1 MNIERY
7 SRQILYKNIGEDGQQ
22 KLLDST
28 VLIVGVGALGSV
40 SSEMLTRLGIGKLI
54 LIDRD
59 YVELSNLQRQTLYTE
74 KDVYDQKP
82 KAIAAYEHLKEIRED
97 LDIEVHVNHVDALF
111 LESLVKEH
119 DVDLIL
125 DGTDNFETRLL
136 INDVSYKHEIPWVH
150 AAVIES
156 SYVSA
161 PFTKDS
167 PCYRCIMPVLPSNT
181 LTCDTAGVISPAV
194 HTAVSIQVTT
204 AIQLLVGES
213 FNKHYM
219 TFGDLWSGEH
229 NRIAFDN
236 IKNKDC
242 ETCVHENYPSY
253 NDNHQALS
261 LCGRDT
267 VQIYDDNI
275 TYDLA
280 LQTAKRLGDFKE
292 TPYFIEFYY
301 DDYRIVVFKNG
312 RMLIHGLSKE
322 DKARTIVAQLFG

>member
-7 SRQILYKNIGEDGQQ
+7 SRQILYKNIGEDGQR

-40 SSEMLTRLGIGKLI
+40 SSEMLARLGIGKLI
-54 LIDRD
+54 LVDRD

-74 KDVYDQKP
+74 RDAEHQEP
-82 KAIAAYEHLKEIRED
+82 KAIAALEHLKEIRSD

-111 LESLVKEH
+111 LESLVKTH

-125 DGTDNFETRLL
+125 DGTDNFETRLV
-136 INDVSYKHEIPWVH
+136 INDVAYKVGIPWVH
-150 AAVIES
+150 AAVVEA

-161 PFTKDS
+161 SFTKDS
-167 PCYRCIMPVLPSNT
+167 PCYRCVMPVLPSNT
-181 LTCDTAGVISPAV
+181 LTCDTAGVISPAI

-204 AIQLLVGES
+204 AIKILIGET
-213 FNKHYM
+213 FDRHYM

-229 NRIAFDN
+229 GRIAFDN
-236 IKNKDC
+236 IKNKECDTC
-242 ETCVHENYPSY
+242 ELELYPSY
-253 NDNHQALS
+253 NESHQALS

-267 VQIYDDNI
+267 VQIYDDTV
-275 TYDLA
+275 TYELS
-280 LQTAKRLGDFKE
+280 LNTAKRLGDFKE

-301 DDYRIVVFKNG
+301 DDYRIIVFKNG
-312 RMLIHGLSKE
+312 RMLIHGLKRIE
-322 DKARTIVAQLFG
+322 KARTIVAQLFG